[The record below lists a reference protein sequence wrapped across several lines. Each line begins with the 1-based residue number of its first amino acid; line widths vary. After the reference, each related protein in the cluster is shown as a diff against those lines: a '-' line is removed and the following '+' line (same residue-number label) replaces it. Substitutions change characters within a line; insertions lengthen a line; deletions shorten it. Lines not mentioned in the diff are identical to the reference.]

1 MEVSIWWVTLHM
13 LLVGISMLVSVYK
26 VGKLF
31 SQLYSLVINECVMC
45 NECNECNNNWI
56 IFRFAKNA
64 TLS

>member
-1 MEVSIWWVTLHM
+1 MEVSIWWLTLHM

-45 NECNECNNNWI
+45 NECSECNNNWI